1 MLDTSEIRCLTK
13 GEKNAGRGNAQREP
27 REIPWERGG
36 CANQKTGITPSEQSL
51 KNNLNST

>member
-36 CANQKTGITPSEQSL
+36 CANQKTGITP
-51 KNNLNST
+51 